1 MDISQKLRMR
11 FYEFQNKL
19 RYEPVEIK
27 YHFKDLQCLCT
38 DNGSAF
44 IPDTQASDLLRSE
57 KIYGILSR
65 SKVFNNIAF
74 SHKPHGSIKQRI
86 LKRISLPNGGQLDN
100 DFDERG
106 RLIRTHYPDDIS
118 MIYHYNDLGYLSY
131 IKSTNDITID
141 LNYDTRGRITK
152 IKHSKEGVLEYIWG
166 HSNSLE
172 SVKYPDSSKV
182 FLKWDNNN
190 RLIEIEYISDVSEYV
205 EMRLENFQNIIKSK
219 TEKIAF
225 DRDKTGSLIG
235 VMIDDIF
242 NYEFSKDNDKKIF
255 DVYWIKD
262 DKGKVIKVITPTGI
276 FLLDEDNRIKTQIG
290 IDGQVKI
297 YRHDKYKNLESIWD
311 IGGITLFE
319 IYNDKSSSIVNSS
332 GLRTLRVTDSERPI
346 VYMIEPFGV
355 SMENYD
361 EEKKMI
367 TLVNDKGVRVI
378 YKYDK
383 KGWLTSIYNPIIG
396 ETRFAYTRYGLLKDI
411 VVNSNIRIE
420 FFYLKKELFSGL
432 KIHNLSDIYSD
443 FLLIFLVPIME
454 SIISKKVQVNYNV

>member
-1 MDISQKLRMR
+1 MDISQKLRMQ
-11 FYEFQNKL
+11 FYEFRNKL
-19 RYEPVEIK
+19 QYEPLEVK
-27 YHFKDLQCLCT
+27 YHFKDLQCSHT
-38 DNGSAF
+38 GNGSVF
-44 IPDTQASDLLRSE
+44 FSDTQSPDLLRSE

-65 SKVFNNIAF
+65 SKVINNI
-74 SHKPHGSIKQRI
+74 SNKPVKQRV
-86 LKRISLPNGGQLDN
+86 LKRMLLSNGGQLDN
-100 DFDERG
+100 DFDDRG
-106 RLIRTHYPDDIS
+106 RLTRTHYPDGIS

-152 IKHSKEGVLEYIWG
+152 IRHSKEGVFEYIWG
-166 HSNSLE
+166 HSNNIE

-190 RLIEIEYISDVSEYV
+190 RLIEIEYISDISEYV

-235 VMIDDIF
+235 IRVNDIF
-242 NYEFSKDNDKKIF
+242 NYEFSKENDKKIF
-255 DVYWIKD
+255 DVHWIKD

-276 FLLDEDNRIKTQIG
+276 FLLDKDNRIKTQIG

-297 YRHDKYKNLESIWD
+297 YRHGKYKNLESIWD

-319 IYNDKSSSIVNSS
+319 IYNDKSSSVVNSS

-346 VYMIEPFGV
+346 IYMIDPFGV
-355 SMENYD
+355 GMENYD
-361 EEKKMI
+361 EDKKII
-367 TLVNDKGVRVI
+367 TSVNDKGIRII

-383 KGWLTSIYNPIIG
+383 KGRLASLEHPINGKMEFIYKIEGQLQKVKI
-396 ETRFAYTRYGLLKDI
+396 E
-411 VVNSNIRIE
+411 SNIGMSDVEICYEKSSQSVNITCNGLIIPVLNLVANILISMSFWR
-420 FFYLKKELFSGL
+420 EL
-432 KIHNLSDIYSD
+432 
-443 FLLIFLVPIME
+443 E
-454 SIISKKVQVNYNV
+454 